1 MGGFLSDGTGCKIQ
15 IVPEEDLIRAKTE
28 FKTLTSEHVYSV
40 QKAKA
45 LPDLAILYAVDKHER
60 DKNDICKR

>member
-1 MGGFLSDGTGCKIQ
+1 VGRFLSDGAGCKIQ
-15 IVPEEDLIRAKTE
+15 IVPEEDLIRAKAE

-40 QKAKA
+40 QKAKT